1 MLLKFSF
8 GDLDVSDSD
17 QVKYAEDQRRS
28 RLIVKKEMGLALQ
41 ATTPKEKRAIVARW
55 QQQYSKVMADQL
67 LALARS
73 KHAKE
78 ISEWRL
84 E

>member
-1 MLLKFSF
+1 MSESLI
-8 GDLDVSDSD
+8 GELDIAGSDFA
-17 QVKYAEDQRRS
+17 KYAEDLRRS

-55 QQQYSKVMADQL
+55 QQQYSKVMSDQL

-78 ISEWRL
+78 IAGWNV
-84 E
+84 